1 MNEPNFTVCHINAV
15 FLFCT
20 SLQIKVPAKRL
31 KVKCINENEATK
43 RVYKQIMTNF
53 NFGLTV
59 PINVLKKNAST
70 LQNSAYF
77 P

>member
-1 MNEPNFTVCHINAV
+1 M
-15 FLFCT
+15 
-20 SLQIKVPAKRL
+20 PAKRL